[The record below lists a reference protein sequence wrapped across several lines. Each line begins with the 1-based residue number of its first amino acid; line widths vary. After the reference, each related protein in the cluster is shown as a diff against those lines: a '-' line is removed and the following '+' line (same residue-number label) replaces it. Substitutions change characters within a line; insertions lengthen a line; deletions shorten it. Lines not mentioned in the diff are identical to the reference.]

1 MEIKQTL
8 LMGKTGFEMKG
19 NLAQKEPLILKK
31 WQEDKVYEELLEKN
45 KAAFDPRVFITPIM
59 DTVMYGNIPDDDTA
73 RICKC
78 IEDGVKEV
86 VGTLVVKFG
95 SYGKAPK
102 VEVVTLEQMA
112 ERYKKAGI

>member
-45 KAAFDPRVFITPIM
+45 KNSKDFM
-59 DTVMYGNIPDDDTA
+59 LH
-73 RICKC
+73 
-78 IEDGVKEV
+78 DGPPYANGDMHCGHMLNKILKDIILRQKAKNYLHNLSWEV
-86 VGTLVVKFG
+86 IVIKIIKSSVNRFSHINL
-95 SYGKAPK
+95 
-102 VEVVTLEQMA
+102 LL
-112 ERYKKAGI
+112 